1 MVDSAF
7 TFVKDVVRRIE
18 CCKETGNTQEA
29 ETVWE
34 LFKLIVAEPWEIEQ
48 AKEMLGR

>member
-7 TFVKDVVRRIE
+7 TFVQDVVRRIE
-18 CCKETGNTQEA
+18 CCKETGNTKEA

-34 LFKLIVAEPWEIEQ
+34 EFEAVAEPWEVEQ
-48 AKEMLGR
+48 AKAMLGR

>member
-18 CCKETGNTQEA
+18 CCKETGNPQEA
-29 ETVWE
+29 ETIWDE
-34 LFKLIVAEPWEIEQ
+34 FEDVAEPWEIAQ